1 MSFSMKLPAAKGK
14 KKPLGA
20 PFSSDGKQYGLVI
33 PKKDAKEKVR
43 VQVARRNSL
52 STAHN
57 LTPKLSSPFQEL
69 ATGFNVFAS
78 AAAANSSKQ
87 SAAAEQET
95 DARRRVGAEAA
106 RSLQQTQVDKVRAQA
121 LADDPSVFD
130 YDAVYDDMKSA
141 RESEA
146 SQRAAKREAEKKKP
160 KYISTLL
167 QQAKIREV
175 ENERIRERRL
185 VNERKADDALYGDK
199 EKLVSASYKRKL
211 QEMQR
216 WDAEDARLAALEENE
231 DVTKQGEHAMAGF
244 TPISTR
250 TSQWAAPR
258 TTRAVRTRPR
268 RRHGMRK
275 LVTNRLELSADAS
288 VILTVS
294 ARLRRRRTNLRLRR
308 RRAADNRAKVDP
320 RVVMSGRTLRLTLRR
335 HKSKRSARRRNRA
348 RRTPSP
354 LPELASWHARRS
366 VKLPVPQLRYNN
378 EIRALLTW

>member
-33 PKKDAKEKVR
+33 PKKDAKEK
-43 VQVARRNSL
+43 
-52 STAHN
+52 
-57 LTPKLSSPFQEL
+57 
-69 ATGFNVFAS
+69 
-78 AAAANSSKQ
+78 
-87 SAAAEQET
+87 T

-244 TPISTR
+244 YANLNKNIAMGGSTDNAR
-250 TSQWAAPR
+250 KKREEAKPSKEDAIAA
-258 TTRAVRTRPR
+258 A
-268 RRHGMRK
+268 
-275 LVTNRLELSADAS
+275 
-288 VILTVS
+288 
-294 ARLRRRRTNLRLRR
+294 
-308 RRAADNRAKVDP
+308 
-320 RVVMSGRTLRLTLRR
+320 
-335 HKSKRSARRRNRA
+335 RA
-348 RRTPSP
+348 RF
-354 LPELASWHARRS
+354 LARKAQRQAPGSTA
-366 VKLPVPQLRYNN
+366 
-378 EIRALLTW
+378 